1 MAPSETIGFIGLGK
15 AGWPMA
21 AQLAAAGHR
30 LVVYDA
36 DPERSTAF
44 AAEHDATAARG
55 GRDFAAVTVLFTMLP
70 HGGIVRE
77 ALLGP
82 LAVAEQL
89 APGSVVVDTSSADPL
104 GSRALAA
111 ELAERD
117 IRFVD
122 AGVSENEIGGGK
134 TGAITFMVGADGEDT
149 LERVRPLLEVVGE
162 RVFHVG
168 GAGTGH
174 ANKTLNNY
182 VSAAG
187 LHAALDALM
196 IGYRLGL
203 DPAAM
208 VAVLNVSTGR
218 NFSTEQTL
226 PVKALPRSFEPRY
239 SLGHLAKD
247 LGIAGA
253 LARAT
258 GFETELPALLLR
270 DFSAARD
277 DIGAEQDLTNA
288 LRHWERRAGVALAA
302 SVPPAAAGTPAGT
315 GFHPHRTGAPP

>member
-1 MAPSETIGFIGLGK
+1 MAASETIGFIGLGK

-21 AQLAAAGHR
+21 AQLASAGHR
-30 LVVYDA
+30 LVVYDG
-36 DPERSTAF
+36 DPERSASF
-44 AAEHDATAARG
+44 AAAHGASAARS

-89 APGSVVVDTSSADPL
+89 SPGTVVVDTSSADPL

-111 ELAERD
+111 ELAERGL
-117 IRFVD
+117 RFVD

-134 TGAITFMVGADGEDT
+134 TGAITFMVGSDEQDT

-168 GAGTGH
+168 RAGTGH

-218 NFSTEQTL
+218 NFSTQQTL

-253 LARAT
+253 LAEAT
-258 GFETELPALLLR
+258 GFASELPALLTR
-270 DFSAARD
+270 AFEAARD
-277 DIGAEQDLTNA
+277 DIGPEEDLTNS
-288 LRHWERRAGVALAA
+288 LRHWERRAGATLAA
-302 SVPPAAAGTPAGT
+302 TTPPAPFGDLPST
-315 GFHPHRTGAPP
+315 GFHRHRIGEAS